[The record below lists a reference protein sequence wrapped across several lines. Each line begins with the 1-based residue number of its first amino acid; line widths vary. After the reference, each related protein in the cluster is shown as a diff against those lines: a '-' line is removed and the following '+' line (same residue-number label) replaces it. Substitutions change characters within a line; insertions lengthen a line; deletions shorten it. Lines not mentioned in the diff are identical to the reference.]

1 MDDFKQELN
10 KIFDHLRDEMMSL
23 RTGRATPA
31 LIEDL
36 EVEYYGSKT
45 PLKAIA
51 AISAPEPRQLAIQP
65 WDKQAIPDIERAI
78 QASQL
83 GLNPIAEGNM
93 IRISIPPLTEERRKD
108 MVRMLGKH
116 VEAARIRVRQERDE
130 ALKREVQGNDD
141 AGEDEK
147 FRLKN
152 EIQKLTDETN
162 EKIETGA
169 KAKETEIL
177 TV

>member
-1 MDDFKQELN
+1 MDDFKKELEN
-10 KIFDHLRDEMMSL
+10 IFDHLKGEMLSL

-36 EVEYYGSKT
+36 EVEYYGSRT

-65 WDKQAIPDIERAI
+65 WDKQAIPDIERAL
-78 QASQL
+78 QASSL

-93 IRISIPPLTEERRKD
+93 IRISIPPLTEERRKE
-108 MVRMLGKH
+108 MVKMLGKH

-130 ALKREVQGNDD
+130 ALKSEVQGNED
-141 AGEDEK
+141 ASDDEK

-152 EIQKLTDETN
+152 EIQKLTDEVN
-162 EKIETGA
+162 EKIEA
-169 KAKETEIL
+169 AEKAKEQEIM